1 MKKIRGIKIQGLK
14 GFTKQRKVVVLVG
27 GCIAL
32 VLVAMGIYFL
42 FDSTQKD
49 VSQPTKQQSTVVE
62 PPQPSSESVEFST
75 VSEIP
80 VHPASG
86 ALCKNSDNPRPVAFM
101 LAADSVARPL
111 SGIAYADI
119 VVEMPVI
126 KGGITRFMAIFSC
139 EPHDESIALDIG
151 SIRSSRH
158 DFIPVAASF
167 DAIYAHWGGSK
178 YALQQINRRVI
189 DNLNGLTNPH
199 NTYFRK
205 QGILAPHNGF
215 SSYERAQRAANELG
229 YRSQYQGHEY
239 TFVTDSPQAEADGS
253 TLRIGYGRSY
263 DVFYAYSSET
273 NTYTRHRNNK
283 PEIDARDRR
292 SVEAKKVAVLFTTS
306 RMIDN
311 EYNDVDVEG
320 QGTLLLF
327 QNGDVIEGS
336 WQKAETSLNSPI
348 LFFDEDGEEIR
359 FVTGALWIQYVDVGT
374 TIEWEGV
381 QL

>member
-1 MKKIRGIKIQGLK
+1 MKKIHRIPTQRLK
-14 GFTKQRKVVVLVG
+14 DFYKQYTTIVLIG
-27 GCIAL
+27 GCVIIIAI
-32 VLVAMGIYFL
+32 VVGVYFL
-42 FDSTQKD
+42 VSGTQKD
-49 VSQPTKQQSTVVE
+49 TDQSVDQQPTIVQPLQSSG
-62 PPQPSSESVEFST
+62 PVEFST

-86 ALCKNSDNPRPVAFM
+86 ALCNNKDNPRPIAFM

-111 SGIAYADI
+111 SGVAYADI

-126 KGGITRFMAIFSC
+126 KGGITRFMALFSC
-139 EPHDESIALDIG
+139 EPSDENVALDIG

-178 YALQQINRRVI
+178 HALQQINRRVI

-205 QGILAPHNGF
+205 QGILPPHNGF

-239 TFVTDSPQAEADGS
+239 TFITDSPSVESDGNR
-253 TLRIGYGRSY
+253 LHIGYGGSF
-263 DVFYAYSSET
+263 DVFYTYNSET
-273 NTYTRHRNNK
+273 NTYKRHRNNK
-283 PEIDARDRR
+283 PEIDARNGR
-292 SVEAKKVAVLFTTS
+292 STEAKKVAVLFTTS
-306 RMIDN
+306 RMLDN
-311 EYNDVDVEG
+311 EYNDVDVVG
-320 QGTLLLF
+320 QGKLLFF

-336 WQKAETSLNSPI
+336 WQKADTPLNSPI
-348 LFFDEDGEEIR
+348 LFLDGNGEEIR
-359 FVTGALWIQYVDVGT
+359 FVTGTLWMQYVDVGT
-374 TIEWEGV
+374 TVEWGE
-381 QL
+381 